1 MLYAMLAMLQDTAAQ
16 TPDSVAMADSVAA
29 AVQMGIDTA
38 KNTYAL
44 LGAGIGAGLA
54 VVGAGLGI
62 GRIGEGATQ
71 GIARQ
76 PEAGDEIRGLA
87 ILLAAF
93 VEGAALFAIV
103 VAVLFKFI

>member
-1 MLYAMLAMLQDTAAQ
+1 MLHTTLAVVQEALAQ
-16 TPDSVAMADSVAA
+16 ADLE
-29 AVQMGIDTA
+29 TA
-38 KNTYAL
+38 KNTFAL

-71 GIARQ
+71 AIARQ
-76 PEAGDEIRGLA
+76 PEAGGDIRNLA
-87 ILLAAF
+87 ILLAVL

-103 VAVLFKFI
+103 IAALFKFV